1 MMGFFKRFIER
12 IHWRVIGSTVFFL
25 FLALSLATWINIR
38 DTREDYLEETK
49 TRIDLIGTA
58 IRKGDLLKDSGD
70 LLNYTKEIHPEITD
84 LTLFDEEGRVIL
96 TTLKH
101 KNPVIRKELLERAR
115 RIKETTAG
123 RWNGRYEIISPFE
136 MGGKRLFLK
145 AEIPIPMVEKEL
157 EERMGVSAFILFL
170 SLLIYIP
177 AAHYFLRK
185 DLSHPV
191 EMLLRHINHV
201 AKGDISHDC
210 GIRGKAEIRA
220 LTIALNQAVRD
231 VREMIGEI
239 KEVTDRLLRESEK
252 VDEVRRS
259 IDSGIFKQAEAIGQ
273 TGASIEEFQ
282 RNIEGIS
289 KSLSTLSTLTEDTS
303 SAVLEIASSIEE
315 VDGNVEDLTISIEQ
329 TSSSIE
335 EIARSLKEVARAIE
349 DLSASADETVASLS
363 QIDASIKD
371 IEENATDNARLSQEV
386 AQKGEKGLEAVK
398 KTHEG
403 MERIKESVAS
413 ISSIIN
419 ELGRNSREIGKI
431 LNVIDEV
438 AEETNLLALNAAIL
452 AAQAGEYGKGFSVV
466 AEEIR
471 ELAERTSSSTKE
483 IGTIIKGVQ
492 LHTEKAIA
500 SVREGMEKVE
510 EGERLSK
517 ETIAILS
524 SILEYFRKS
533 NEMGQMIAK
542 ATQEQARGSREVT
555 QNLHRITD
563 TIHQIATATQE
574 QSKGSE
580 QIAYAV
586 ERMKE
591 LASQIKK
598 ATKEQTASSRSIASN
613 TERIAA
619 STERIKESLLIQEES
634 LQDIVMAMSKGQET
648 MKQNQGG
655 VEMLSI
661 AVEGLKGGIQD
672 LIARVERFKL
682 ERERR
687 DKEE

>member
-1 MMGFFKRFIER
+1 MKELFGLTQR
-12 IHWRVIGSTVFFL
+12 IHWRIIGSTTL
-25 FLALSLATWINIR
+25 FLVIALFASTSIHMRGAKEN
-38 DTREDYLEETK
+38 YL
-49 TRIDLIGTA
+49 
-58 IRKGDLLKDSGD
+58 
-70 LLNYTKEIHPEITD
+70 
-84 LTLFDEEGRVIL
+84 
-96 TTLKH
+96 
-101 KNPVIRKELLERAR
+101 KELKEHMKLTMAILSKMGVIAESKDILDY
-115 RIKETTAG
+115 IKETHPDIGELTIFYRDGTILVSTMKGKPSKVKDEVVKKAV
-123 RWNGRYEIISPFE
+123 NGEAVTLEDEWYEILIPVETDGEGLYLEAMIPKSE
-136 MGGKRLFLK
+136 VDEEVMEWLWSSFL
-145 AEIPIPMVEKEL
+145 V
-157 EERMGVSAFILFL
+157 
-170 SLLIYIP
+170 LLLTIGIYIP
-177 AAHYFLRK
+177 TVHYFLRR

-191 EMLLRHINHV
+191 EMLLRHISHV
-201 AKGDISHDC
+201 AKGDISHDAK
-210 GIRGKAEIRA
+210 IRGKAEIRA
-220 LTIALNQAVRD
+220 LTITLNEAIGK
-231 VREMIGEI
+231 VREMIKDI
-239 KEVTDRLLRESEK
+239 KDVTGRLLQEMERI
-252 VDEVRRS
+252 DEVRKT
-259 IDSGIFKQAEAIGQ
+259 IDTGVFRQAEAIGQ

-289 KSLSTLSTLTEDTS
+289 KSLATLSNLTEDTAS
-303 SAVLEIASSIEE
+303 SVLEMASSIEE

-335 EIARSLKEVARAIE
+335 EISRSLKEVAKAIE

-371 IEENATDNARLSQEV
+371 IEENAANNAKLSQEV
-386 AQKGEKGLEAVK
+386 ALEGEKGLEAVK

-413 ISSIIN
+413 ISAIIN
-419 ELGRNSREIGKI
+419 DLGMNSREIGKI

-483 IGTIIKGVQ
+483 IDAIIKGVQ
-492 LHTEKAIA
+492 LQTERAIA
-500 SVREGMEKVE
+500 SVKEGMEKVE
-510 EGERLSK
+510 EGEQLSK
-517 ETIAILS
+517 ETISVLS

-533 NEMGQMIAK
+533 NEMGQLIAK

-555 QNLHRITD
+555 QNLQRITE
-563 TIHQIATATQE
+563 TIHHIAIATQE

-598 ATKEQTASSRSIASN
+598 ATKEQTASSKSIASN

-619 STERIKESLLIQEES
+619 STERIKESLSIQEES
-634 LQDIVMAMSKGQET
+634 LQGIVGAMNKNKET
-648 MKQNQGG
+648 MRQNQEG
-655 VEMLSI
+655 VERLGVT
-661 AVEGLKGGIQD
+661 VEGLKRCTED

-682 ERERR
+682 EREGQG
-687 DKEE
+687 KEG